1 MTDLSTTVA
10 AGSLSNPQTVHA
22 SVQHVL
28 RRPQYEQR
36 TPAWYDVRK
45 GLITASDA
53 GGALNIPAFKSQKY
67 PRRDCL
73 RQKTTG
79 AFTGNHMTR
88 HGQKYEDEVRERA
101 MQALGECAWEVGLLV
116 HEKYPWLGAN
126 PDGISSTGRL
136 IEIKCPYSRKPSP
149 TSVPA
154 VYYAQIQVQL
164 EVTDLDQCYF
174 VQWQPAWLAPDEEEI
189 FSIQV
194 VERDRQWFADRVDAL
209 KSFHTELMAMRA
221 AYVPPPP
228 PVCYIQDDLYSL

>member
-1 MTDLSTTVA
+1 MADIRTTVA
-10 AGSLSNPQTVHA
+10 AGILSDPQTVHP

-28 RRPQYEQR
+28 RRHQYEQR

-53 GGALNIPAFKSQKY
+53 GGALNIPAFKSQSN

-79 AFTGNHMTR
+79 SFTGNHMTR

-116 HEKYPWLGAN
+116 HEKYAWLGAS

-149 TSVPA
+149 TSVPP

-228 PVCYIQDDLYSL
+228 PVCYIQKDLYV